1 MSEDNSVVSV
11 LHTVRPGR
19 KPGVKTVA
27 ESVESV
33 RRNWLHTFL
42 STRGNNARLC
52 ELLNADDSFVSHLA
66 AGRRTFTNAIVE
78 RIENVLEIPPGTIDS
93 GGADSVAITVKQCE
107 AEVLNPK
114 LEAALVELLTR
125 ALREN
130 RVDNALAIRFISE
143 IVQR

>member
-1 MSEDNSVVSV
+1 MSVDNSVVSI
-11 LHTVRPGR
+11 LHSVRRPGR
-19 KPGVKTVA
+19 KAGVKTVA
-27 ESVESV
+27 ESVEFV
-33 RRNWLHTFL
+33 RRKWLHTFL

-66 AGRRTFTNAIVE
+66 AGRRTFTNAIVH
-78 RIENVLEIPPGTIDS
+78 RIENVLEIPPGSIDS
-93 GGADSVAITVKQCE
+93 GDLDSVAIPVKQCGQ
-107 AEVLNPK
+107 ALNPG